1 MYNIRPLLVEL
12 TLKYMTTQEKVLYII
27 ELLELSDRQV
37 ADAIGVKYSSVSHKR
52 RNIKYN
58 KFTISDLRNHKEC
71 YLDKLRKIESI
82 ESVEEDEKPL
92 V

>member
-1 MYNIRPLLVEL
+1 
-12 TLKYMTTQEKVLYII
+12 MTTQEKALYII

-37 ADAIGVKYSSVSHKR
+37 ARAIGVKYSSVSHKR

-58 KFTISDLRNHKEC
+58 KFTISDLRRLKEC

-82 ESVEEDEKPL
+82 EIIEEEEKPL

>member
-1 MYNIRPLLVEL
+1 
-12 TLKYMTTQEKVLYII
+12 MTTQEKVLYII

-37 ADAIGVKYSSVSHKR
+37 ARAIGVKYPSISHKR

-58 KFTISDLRNHKEC
+58 KFTISDLRKLKEC
-71 YLDKLRKIESI
+71 YVDKLRKVESI
-82 ESVEEDEKPL
+82 EIVEEDEKPL

>member
-1 MYNIRPLLVEL
+1 
-12 TLKYMTTQEKVLYII
+12 MTIQEKVLYII

-58 KFTISDLRNHKEC
+58 KFTISDLRKLKEC

-82 ESVEEDEKPL
+82 EIVEEDEKPL

>member
-1 MYNIRPLLVEL
+1 
-12 TLKYMTTQEKVLYII
+12 MTTQEKVLYII

-58 KFTISDLRNHKEC
+58 KFTISDLRNLKEC

-82 ESVEEDEKPL
+82 EIVEEDEKPL